1 MPYSS
6 CRTGWWLAIAIAAA
20 FSSACSRSSAGPD
33 GAKAIRLVDGFDA
46 KQVEGSAGKPASPP
60 PRTEWRFD
68 GAPPRPASPPP
79 GTRPSP
85 PPFAET
91 RGWEAGPGVSGLAIR
106 NGLLVGRTTT
116 DFPVIRIERTSGLDN
131 ADQLQALEI
140 RMRVTGGAN
149 VSAVTRPATTDIKL
163 EPALAGRVPWP
174 ITAPAV
180 AGEQMQTYTI
190 TPAAPVSGPRI
201 RYLLIRPTDAPGAD
215 FAIESV
221 RLVFR
226 REQLAGISSGV
237 SWQGL
242 RDIFRETL
250 VTRSPETVRFQVT
263 LPSRPLLDLAV
274 GAPQDDPVTFRIGVR
289 QGDKDTPVMTA
300 TVTTPHR
307 WERHEIDLPPFAGQS
322 VSPSLST

>member
-46 KQVEGSAGKPASPP
+46 KQVEGSA
-60 PRTEWRFD
+60 
-68 GAPPRPASPPP
+68 
-79 GTRPSP
+79 
-85 PPFAET
+85 
-91 RGWEAGPGVSGLAIR
+91 
-106 NGLLVGRTTT
+106 
-116 DFPVIRIERTSGLDN
+116 
-131 ADQLQALEI
+131 
-140 RMRVTGGAN
+140 
-149 VSAVTRPATTDIKL
+149 VTRAATTDIKL

-226 REQLAGISSGV
+226 REQLAG
-237 SWQGL
+237 
-242 RDIFRETL
+242 
-250 VTRSPETVRFQVT
+250 
-263 LPSRPLLDLAV
+263 
-274 GAPQDDPVTFRIGVR
+274 
-289 QGDKDTPVMTA
+289 
-300 TVTTPHR
+300 
-307 WERHEIDLPPFAGQS
+307 
-322 VSPSLST
+322 